1 VRRESRHEVIDT
13 VRRKYLGGTRVE
25 KGALIAQAVELT
37 GYDYQYAR
45 RVLHRGPPT
54 KRLGSRRPGRSR
66 VYKHSVMDVMLVAA
80 EATGWICSKRLV
92 AALPDLLPALE
103 REGAVTVS
111 AAVRTQV
118 LSLSAATIERRL
130 SVERRAHHPH
140 GISTTQ
146 PGSMLQSQIPSGNTK
161 SSTRVKGL

>member
-1 VRRESRHEVIDT
+1 MRRESRHEIIET
-13 VRRKYLGGTRVE
+13 LRRKYVGATRTE
-25 KGALIAQAVELT
+25 KGAMIVQAVELT

-45 RVLHRGPPT
+45 RLLHRGPPT
-54 KRLGSRRPGRSR
+54 KHLGSRHPGRSR
-66 VYKHSVMDVMLVAA
+66 VYKHSVMNVILVAA

-92 AALPDLLPALE
+92 AALPDLLPSLE
-103 REGAVTVS
+103 QEGAVTLS
-111 AAVRTQV
+111 ATVRTQV
-118 LSLSAATIERRL
+118 FSLSAATIDRRL